1 MVVSAG
7 QAGTQPQAPTVSSS
21 PRSTQLHP
29 LNARNRHTS
38 LRLYSSKAG
47 SPSRNNIIV
56 RDAPGPTLQDEHVGN
71 VALHAE
77 STRRP
82 TSSCRNAA
90 AAAAAAAVQAPP
102 PPPGGVHLTCN
113 CPSCHACRDVLPQ
126 RPVAGGVVQTH
137 TTVLRGVQHAPNG
150 MVGRN
155 PATSAN

>member
-1 MVVSAG
+1 MLAMLLCM
-7 QAGTQPQAPTVSSS
+7 
-21 PRSTQLHP
+21 PRALEGRRQVAEMPP
-29 LNARNRHTS
+29 L
-38 LRLYSSKAG
+38 LLLLLLSK
-47 SPSRNNIIV
+47 R
-56 RDAPGPTLQDEHVGN
+56 
-71 VALHAE
+71 
-77 STRRP
+77 
-82 TSSCRNAA
+82 
-90 AAAAAAAVQAPP
+90 PP